1 MGTMSKL
8 IQRLDAAV
16 PPAAPQDPASC
27 EPAPPEITPPIEDAV
42 SPGESFPAAPSR
54 FVTEPFVPVSAEPPA
69 STDSPPAGPAVEPA
83 VAPPAAPGNEITA
96 TPPTVVAAAPETP
109 TGALPADE
117 TVAAPADAPEPE
129 MPAAEERG
137 AVISLESVEAAES
150 EIASLADPPSAAGED
165 AAGDFGTPLETPISD
180 DVPPD
185 SVEPTRVQP
194 AAAARAQPRFAP
206 PAADAASTS
215 SGHPRLDPIGASSE
229 IAPAARTSAPRTPTF
244 TAPPVFHAPSPS
256 PSPSPAARPAP
267 STGASGFA
275 GGPICP
281 LAASSVDAAII
292 ALKHPF
298 SPVAEQIRGSAA
310 RLTSMNPE
318 GAPMAIAVTSAAR
331 REGKS
336 VFCANLALMLAEGGH
351 RSVVVID
358 GDLRAGSLASL
369 LGARNDLGLADVLSG
384 DAALTDALQP
394 TSRTGLF
401 ILPAGR
407 GGGRVPG
414 ELLAGRAL
422 AETIA
427 WLRGQAD
434 YVLIDTPAVTT
445 CADATLIARACD
457 AALLVV
463 AAGRTR
469 ESVIVEAA
477 ATLRGNNIR
486 ILGAIMNGCTQ
497 KGAS

>member
-16 PPAAPQDPASC
+16 PPAAPPDPASC
-27 EPAPPEITPPIEDAV
+27 EPAPPETAPPVEDAV
-42 SPGESFPAAPSR
+42 SSGEPLPAAPSR
-54 FVTEPFVPVSAEPPA
+54 FVTEPFVPVPVEPTA
-69 STDSPPAGPAVEPA
+69 STDSLSAGPAVEPA
-83 VAPPAAPGNEITA
+83 VEPAATPGNEIPA
-96 TPPTVVAAAPETP
+96 TPLTDVAATPEAPTD
-109 TGALPADE
+109 ALPAEE

-129 MPAAEERG
+129 MPAVDERE
-137 AVISLESVEAAES
+137 AVISIESVEAAES
-150 EIASLADPPSAAGED
+150 EIASLADPPSAVGED
-165 AAGDFGTPLETPISD
+165 AAGDFGTPPETPISD
-180 DVPPD
+180 DLPPD
-185 SVEPTRVQP
+185 SVESTRVQP
-194 AAAARAQPRFAP
+194 AAAALAQPRITA

-215 SGHPRLDPIGASSE
+215 SGHRRLDPVGGSSE
-229 IAPAARTSAPRTPTF
+229 IAPAARTFTPRTPTF
-244 TAPPVFHAPSPS
+244 TAPPVFHT
-256 PSPSPAARPAP
+256 PSPAARPAP
-267 STGASGFA
+267 STRASGFA
-275 GGPICP
+275 RGPICP

-401 ILPAGR
+401 VLPAGR

-414 ELLAGRAL
+414 ELLAGKTL
-422 AETIA
+422 AETISR
-427 WLRGQAD
+427 LRSEAD
-434 YVLIDTPAVTT
+434 YVLVDTPAVTT

-469 ESVIVEAA
+469 ESVVVEAA

-497 KGAS
+497 RGAS

>member
-16 PPAAPQDPASC
+16 PPV
-27 EPAPPEITPPIEDAV
+27 APPEVAPPDTAPPVEDTV
-42 SPGESFPAAPSR
+42 SPGESLTAAPSR
-54 FVTEPFVPVSAEPPA
+54 FVTEPPVPEPAELAVSTASPSAEPA
-69 STDSPPAGPAVEPA
+69 AGSA
-83 VAPPAAPGNEITA
+83 VAPAATPLNEITA
-96 TPPTVVAAAPETP
+96 DPPSVVAASPEAPTDDSPAEET
-109 TGALPADE
+109 AAEPAD
-117 TVAAPADAPEPE
+117 PPDPE
-129 MPAAEERG
+129 MPAAELSD
-137 AVISLESVEAAES
+137 AAISVAAVEAAES
-150 EIASLADPPSAAGED
+150 EIAALAEPPSPAIEEVPAG
-165 AAGDFGTPLETPISD
+165 GHTPLESVAPD
-180 DVPPD
+180 DAHSD
-185 SVEPTRVQP
+185 SVEPASVLP
-194 AAAARAQPRFAP
+194 DAGALAQPRFAA
-206 PAADAASTS
+206 PAADAASAPPA
-215 SGHPRLDPIGASSE
+215 HPDLEPIDVSPE
-229 IAPAARTSAPRTPTF
+229 LPPAVRSFSLRTPTF
-244 TAPPVFHAPSPS
+244 SAPPAFSAPSPA
-256 PSPSPAARPAP
+256 PNVRPAP
-267 STGASGFA
+267 SAAATSFA
-275 GGPICP
+275 RGPICP

-298 SPVAEQIRGSAA
+298 SLVAEQIRGSAA

-369 LGARNDLGLADVLSG
+369 LGARNDLGLADVLNG

-401 ILPAGR
+401 VLPAGR

-414 ELLAGRAL
+414 ELLAGKAL